1 MPSSYDLT
9 LKNGKCFIDGQLKT
23 TDIGISDGTIKSIGK
38 IEQTPDEKILDANNL
53 LILPGVIDTQVHFRE
68 PGSTDV
74 EDLESGSKAA
84 VLGGITSVFEMPNTN
99 PPTSNQTEF
108 NKKLSL
114 AKNRMFC
121 NYAFYFGA
129 TPHNT
134 EDLKGLNDLE
144 GCCGVKLFAGSSTG
158 NLLVKDEKDIE
169 KVISNSSKIVS
180 IHSEDEDILNLRKKF
195 IKKGDVSSHPFWR
208 NEECAM
214 SSTRRVV
221 KIAERYKK
229 KIHVLHVTTKEEVE
243 FLSRY
248 KGNVSFEITP
258 QHLSISAPEC
268 YKKLG
273 SLAQM
278 NPPIREKKHQDML
291 WKAIRDDVADMIG
304 SDHAPH
310 SLENK
315 KKEYPQTPSGMP
327 GVQTLVPLMLNHVN
341 NKKLTL
347 IQFVKLVCENPVR
360 IFGIKNKGQIK
371 EGYDHCYVINK
382 KPGQM
387 SLIARV
393 HEQTSGRVME
403 VYSTEPGVQFYSGN
417 FLDGSVIGKYDIVY
431 NKHFGFCLETQHF
444 PDSPNRENFPTT
456 MLYPGEKYTHS
467 TVYQFSIH

>member
-1 MPSSYDLT
+1 MPSSFDLI

-23 TDIGISDGTIKSIGK
+23 TDIGISNGIIKSINK
-38 IEQTPDEKILDANNL
+38 IEETSNQNILNANNL
-53 LILPGVIDTQVHFRE
+53 VVLPGIIDTQVHFRE

-84 VLGGITSVFEMPNTN
+84 VLGGVTSVFEMPNTN

-129 TPHNT
+129 TPQNT
-134 EDLKGLNDLE
+134 DDLKELNDLE

-195 IKKGDVSSHPFWR
+195 IKKGDVSSHPMWR

-221 KIAERYKK
+221 KIAERYNK

-258 QHLSISAPEC
+258 QHLTLTAPDC

-310 SLENK
+310 SLQNK
-315 KKEYPQTPSGMP
+315 KKEYPLTPSGMP
-327 GVQTLVPLMLNHVN
+327 ASW
-341 NKKLTL
+341 KSF
-347 IQFVKLVCENPVR
+347 IR
-360 IFGIKNKGQIK
+360 
-371 EGYDHCYVINK
+371 
-382 KPGQM
+382 
-387 SLIARV
+387 
-393 HEQTSGRVME
+393 
-403 VYSTEPGVQFYSGN
+403 
-417 FLDGSVIGKYDIVY
+417 
-431 NKHFGFCLETQHF
+431 
-444 PDSPNRENFPTT
+444 
-456 MLYPGEKYTHS
+456 
-467 TVYQFSIH
+467 